1 MSLEVGALQAHHHHT
16 PAHTCV
22 CFHTLSWVKAHTPS
36 SGRHTADVH
45 NGSPSCETGCRW
57 HPPIWTEPSRAHTH
71 RCPRT
76 LPRGGHTQG
85 HPHSPPRVTF
95 INSSPSPSPSE
106 APKALWAARYGVG
119 AGRRPPGVYRTH
131 TLPGGE
137 RTPRDR
143 DTPSVERAA
152 RGQAETRGGGH
163 AGDPPGAHHLP
174 LRRGRPA
181 AAAAAVAAAARG
193 PRAREWWCPR
203 AARVRPG
210 GAAAPASWRP
220 LFAARAARDLRS
232 APRPPAPPR
241 SLARSLAAPRPQRP
255 RPQEASPPQPPPP
268 PPPPA
273 RAGRAGGRGRG
284 DSRTRHRPR
293 PQFPRAPWGGE
304 ALTSAPP
311 NCGSAEHAVDRSAG
325 EPAPPDSS
333 TRGSSASRRVVSEDG
348 STAAWGPPGPPELL
362 LCQSL
367 SKRHRLQPLG
377 TPSPGSR
384 GLGQLHS
391 GVGSTSTRLAP
402 LKSPVFPIHR
412 DSVAP
417 RNY

>member
-152 RGQAETRGGGH
+152 RGQAETRGGDMRGTLLGPITYPCGAAGQQQQQQRWQQQPAGPGRVSGGVH
-163 AGDPPGAHHLP
+163 ARPVCGPAARRPRLHGGLCS
-174 LRRGRPA
+174 RRGLRGTC
-181 AAAAAVAAAARG
+181 ARLLG
-193 PRAREWWCPR
+193 RR
-203 AARVRPG
+203 
-210 GAAAPASWRP
+210 
-220 LFAARAARDLRS
+220 LR
-232 APRPPAPPR
+232 
-241 SLARSLAAPRPQRP
+241 LAR
-255 RPQEASPPQPPPP
+255 
-268 PPPPA
+268 
-273 RAGRAGGRGRG
+273 
-284 DSRTRHRPR
+284 
-293 PQFPRAPWGGE
+293 
-304 ALTSAPP
+304 
-311 NCGSAEHAVDRSAG
+311 
-325 EPAPPDSS
+325 
-333 TRGSSASRRVVSEDG
+333 
-348 STAAWGPPGPPELL
+348 
-362 LCQSL
+362 
-367 SKRHRLQPLG
+367 
-377 TPSPGSR
+377 
-384 GLGQLHS
+384 
-391 GVGSTSTRLAP
+391 
-402 LKSPVFPIHR
+402 
-412 DSVAP
+412 
-417 RNY
+417 